1 MRKIFLFLFCCIPV
15 MEVCSCSDYEEYMPE
30 EDVLQ
35 ERQMSVAQA
44 DEKLLDA
51 VFHESSQ
58 SWVYLQGD
66 PYRLEN
72 FQKVYDNLVLNSAEF
87 AEVGEEEF
95 AVKLRN
101 VKKELAADTKK
112 QLKLKP
118 THYAVKVLPKTEEEQ
133 RALEW
138 DEQLKVA
145 YVPFDYVSVP
155 ESQVSHI
162 RMQRTGAV
170 YHEEAEERRYT
181 VTYEGGM
188 DADGPTDPVTLE
200 LPVLYVVW
208 PCDKP
213 FPADMDYEVLYDV
226 FLPQAP
232 TASQKAQGLSA
243 EALHVLESMAIDT
256 IRHTGDIGRY
266 PSGIISCYD
275 NYLNKYVPLVYLTV
289 RFSLGANIYEVKT
302 DYNGYFSFKD
312 PIFDNAV
319 LSFVFDGLD
328 GWKITSGGSSATII
342 ESRGTYKSLRGSSI
356 RDFDIQ
362 VNSSSVP
369 DPRYEIYRAV
379 GFYFYGLR
387 TNYGSSSLLHLPEID
402 RFVDSTTG
410 GMRIE
415 AHTAAIQEGEGV
427 FKSFLGNAH
436 YIKIGNVNRNN
447 QPRLMGTILH
457 EMGHYT
463 QFWIHRGYN
472 HYNDIPKLLKE
483 SWASYAGWYMGEL
496 YYSVQRLLPIPFEDD
511 ITRQARQSWHPAM
524 ANPYYYY
531 SPLFVDLRDNYN
543 QCERLNNSRY
553 ANDAIKNVPY
563 SLINK
568 LARESSWTGVKKV
581 LREHISSGYYTETQ
595 LNDFLVQWDKYF
607 AANPL

>member
-15 MEVCSCSDYEEYMPE
+15 MEVCSCSDYEEYVPK

-87 AEVGEEEF
+87 AEVGKEEF

-289 RFSLGANIYEVKT
+289 RFSLGSNIYEVKT

-387 TNYGSSSLLHLPEID
+387 TSYGSSSLLHLPEID

-447 QPRLMGTILH
+447 HP
-457 EMGHYT
+457 HYCPKKLP
-463 QFWIHRGYN
+463 HRF
-472 HYNDIPKLLKE
+472 
-483 SWASYAGWYMGEL
+483 S
-496 YYSVQRLLPIPFEDD
+496 
-511 ITRQARQSWHPAM
+511 
-524 ANPYYYY
+524 
-531 SPLFVDLRDNYN
+531 
-543 QCERLNNSRY
+543 
-553 ANDAIKNVPY
+553 
-563 SLINK
+563 
-568 LARESSWTGVKKV
+568 
-581 LREHISSGYYTETQ
+581 
-595 LNDFLVQWDKYF
+595 
-607 AANPL
+607 

>member
-188 DADGPTDPVTLE
+188 DASATTVYSPVGRQDASSYTRWNREFQAYSLKQSRYMDGFWIGSGDPGLFYYSFEDKALHSVENLPAQPTEIHGIYEENDS
-200 LPVLYVVW
+200 VLYVVTAGSGFH
-208 PCDKP
+208 KLIL
-213 FPADMDYEVLYDV
+213 EK
-226 FLPQAP
+226 QAG
-232 TASQKAQGLSA
+232 TIRFKSQKSYHFFHGQREITMFYPMLPEGDSILWLGSREKGLVRFDKRTEEYKVISLKEMLHKSVDDVLSLYRTKEGLLYVGTTSGLVCLNSNGKQMKATYIGREQGL
-243 EALHVLESMAIDT
+243 LNDMIHGVLEDENGLLWLGTNRGLIKYNPINGSSHAYFYSAGVQIGEFSDDAYYMCPYTQELFFGGID
-256 IRHTGDIGRY
+256 GLLYLDKEVQAAPEFYPDILLR
-266 PSGIISCYD
+266 
-275 NYLNKYVPLVYLTV
+275 KLTV
-289 RFSLGANIYEVKT
+289 GHTQVVQG
-302 DYNGYFSFKD
+302 D
-312 PIFDNAV
+312 
-319 LSFVFDGLD
+319 
-328 GWKITSGGSSATII
+328 
-342 ESRGTYKSLRGSSI
+342 
-356 RDFDIQ
+356 RD
-362 VNSSSVP
+362 
-369 DPRYEIYRAV
+369 
-379 GFYFYGLR
+379 
-387 TNYGSSSLLHLPEID
+387 
-402 RFVDSTTG
+402 
-410 GMRIE
+410 
-415 AHTAAIQEGEGV
+415 
-427 FKSFLGNAH
+427 
-436 YIKIGNVNRNN
+436 
-447 QPRLMGTILH
+447 
-457 EMGHYT
+457 
-463 QFWIHRGYN
+463 
-472 HYNDIPKLLKE
+472 
-483 SWASYAGWYMGEL
+483 
-496 YYSVQRLLPIPFEDD
+496 
-511 ITRQARQSWHPAM
+511 
-524 ANPYYYY
+524 
-531 SPLFVDLRDNYN
+531 
-543 QCERLNNSRY
+543 
-553 ANDAIKNVPY
+553 
-563 SLINK
+563 
-568 LARESSWTGVKKV
+568 
-581 LREHISSGYYTETQ
+581 
-595 LNDFLVQWDKYF
+595 
-607 AANPL
+607 

>member
-188 DADGPTDPVTLE
+188 DADGPT
-200 LPVLYVVW
+200 
-208 PCDKP
+208 
-213 FPADMDYEVLYDV
+213 
-226 FLPQAP
+226 
-232 TASQKAQGLSA
+232 
-243 EALHVLESMAIDT
+243 
-256 IRHTGDIGRY
+256 
-266 PSGIISCYD
+266 SCYIGIACIICR
-275 NYLNKYVPLVYLTV
+275 L
-289 RFSLGANIYEVKT
+289 
-302 DYNGYFSFKD
+302 
-312 PIFDNAV
+312 AV
-319 LSFVFDGLD
+319 
-328 GWKITSGGSSATII
+328 
-342 ESRGTYKSLRGSSI
+342 
-356 RDFDIQ
+356 
-362 VNSSSVP
+362 
-369 DPRYEIYRAV
+369 
-379 GFYFYGLR
+379 
-387 TNYGSSSLLHLPEID
+387 
-402 RFVDSTTG
+402 
-410 GMRIE
+410 
-415 AHTAAIQEGEGV
+415 
-427 FKSFLGNAH
+427 
-436 YIKIGNVNRNN
+436 
-447 QPRLMGTILH
+447 
-457 EMGHYT
+457 
-463 QFWIHRGYN
+463 
-472 HYNDIPKLLKE
+472 
-483 SWASYAGWYMGEL
+483 
-496 YYSVQRLLPIPFEDD
+496 
-511 ITRQARQSWHPAM
+511 
-524 ANPYYYY
+524 
-531 SPLFVDLRDNYN
+531 
-543 QCERLNNSRY
+543 
-553 ANDAIKNVPY
+553 
-563 SLINK
+563 
-568 LARESSWTGVKKV
+568 
-581 LREHISSGYYTETQ
+581 
-595 LNDFLVQWDKYF
+595 
-607 AANPL
+607 

>member
-1 MRKIFLFLFCCIPV
+1 

-188 DADGPTDPVTLE
+188 DADGPT
-200 LPVLYVVW
+200 
-208 PCDKP
+208 
-213 FPADMDYEVLYDV
+213 
-226 FLPQAP
+226 
-232 TASQKAQGLSA
+232 
-243 EALHVLESMAIDT
+243 I
-256 IRHTGDIGRY
+256 
-266 PSGIISCYD
+266 
-275 NYLNKYVPLVYLTV
+275 
-289 RFSLGANIYEVKT
+289 
-302 DYNGYFSFKD
+302 
-312 PIFDNAV
+312 
-319 LSFVFDGLD
+319 
-328 GWKITSGGSSATII
+328 
-342 ESRGTYKSLRGSSI
+342 
-356 RDFDIQ
+356 
-362 VNSSSVP
+362 
-369 DPRYEIYRAV
+369 
-379 GFYFYGLR
+379 
-387 TNYGSSSLLHLPEID
+387 LLHW
-402 RFVDSTTG
+402 
-410 GMRIE
+410 
-415 AHTAAIQEGEGV
+415 
-427 FKSFLGNAH
+427 NC
-436 YIKIGNVNRNN
+436 
-447 QPRLMGTILH
+447 
-457 EMGHYT
+457 
-463 QFWIHRGYN
+463 
-472 HYNDIPKLLKE
+472 
-483 SWASYAGWYMGEL
+483 L
-496 YYSVQRLLPIPFEDD
+496 YYMSFGRVISRFPQTW
-511 ITRQARQSWHPAM
+511 ITRFFMMFFCRKPRQPARKR
-524 ANPYYYY
+524 
-531 SPLFVDLRDNYN
+531 RD
-543 QCERLNNSRY
+543 
-553 ANDAIKNVPY
+553 
-563 SLINK
+563 
-568 LARESSWTGVKKV
+568 
-581 LREHISSGYYTETQ
+581 
-595 LNDFLVQWDKYF
+595 
-607 AANPL
+607 